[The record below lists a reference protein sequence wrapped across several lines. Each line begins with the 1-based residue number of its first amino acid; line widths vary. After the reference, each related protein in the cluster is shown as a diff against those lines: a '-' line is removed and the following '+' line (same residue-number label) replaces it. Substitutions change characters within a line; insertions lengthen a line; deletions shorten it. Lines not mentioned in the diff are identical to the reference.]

1 MVNKCHCY
9 HTQKKTRY
17 TYNQYTGS
25 PIPHDIEVGVCW
37 GTKETDECKCDGDET
52 KCDFYPEVRAKAK
65 KELKKNSTN
74 AANIRSMSDKKLAS
88 YLVDI
93 GWDCPLCSE
102 HDRLDNEPLLHN
114 EKCDEQCVQHCLE
127 WLKKTAKSN

>member
-1 MVNKCHCY
+1 MKNKCHCY
-9 HTQKKTRY
+9 HTQQKTRY
-17 TYNQYTGS
+17 TYNQFTGS
-25 PIPHDIEVGVCW
+25 PIPHNVEVGVCW
-37 GTKETDECKCDGDET
+37 GTRETDECSCGGDEI

-74 AANIRSMSDKKLAS
+74 AANIRSMNDNELAA

-93 GWDCPLCSE
+93 GWDCHRCSE
-102 HDRLDNEPLLHN
+102 HERLDNEPFLKN

-127 WLKKTAKSN
+127 WLKKTVQK